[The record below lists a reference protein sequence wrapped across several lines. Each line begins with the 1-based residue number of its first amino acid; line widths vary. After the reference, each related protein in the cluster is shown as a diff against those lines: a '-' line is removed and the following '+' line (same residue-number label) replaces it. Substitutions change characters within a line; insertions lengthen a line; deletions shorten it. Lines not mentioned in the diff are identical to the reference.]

1 MQIKKLLRPLRRTP
15 LHPQWLLGNPH
26 ALVPW
31 VAAHAS
37 GVVLDVGCADR
48 WVEKHLPANARYVGV
63 DYWETGKHLYR
74 ARPDIYADAACLP
87 VVSGS
92 CDCVV
97 LLEVLEHV
105 RAPTATLR
113 EAARVLAP
121 DGSLLLSIP
130 FLYPIHDAPHDYQR
144 LTPHGLFR
152 DLEEAGLEVI
162 NLESRL
168 GAIETATLLACLA
181 LGGSAMEAIRH
192 RRPSALLVPLFA
204 LCIPLLNLAGWC
216 AARLLPNW
224 PAMTS
229 GFKVQARKPALQS
242 SENGEDA

>member
-1 MQIKKLLRPLRRTP
+1 MQIKKLLRSLRRTP

-26 ALVPW
+26 TLAPW
-31 VAAHAS
+31 VTAHAN

-48 WVEKHLPANARYVGV
+48 WVEKYLSTNTHYLGV

-87 VVSGS
+87 VASSS

-105 RAPTATLR
+105 RAPAATLR
-113 EAARVLAP
+113 EAARVLTP
-121 DGSLLLSIP
+121 GGSLLLSIP

-144 LTPHGLFR
+144 LTRHGVLR
-152 DLEEAGLEVI
+152 DLEEAGLETVS
-162 NLESRL
+162 LERRL
-168 GAIETATLLACLA
+168 GAVETATLLACLA
-181 LGGSAMEAIRH
+181 LGGSAMEAIRQRH
-192 RRPSALLVPLFA
+192 PSALLMPLFA
-204 LCIPLLNLAGWC
+204 LSIPLLNLMGWC
-216 AARLLPNW
+216 AARLLPDW

-229 GFKVQARKPALQS
+229 GFKVLARKPVLPSQ
-242 SENGEDA
+242 ENGGA